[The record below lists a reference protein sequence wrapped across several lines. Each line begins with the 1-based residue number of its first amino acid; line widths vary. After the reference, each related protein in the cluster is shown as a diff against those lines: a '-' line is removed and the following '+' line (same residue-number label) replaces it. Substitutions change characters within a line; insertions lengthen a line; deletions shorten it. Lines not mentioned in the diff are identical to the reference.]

1 MAENV
6 GFDVRIGMDIS
17 EMQAELQKS
26 QNLLREFQSQLKKST
41 NTIEINMLN
50 NEIKT
55 LNGTISNLEM
65 NMQKA
70 GKPMGD
76 ASQSLINFSRIAQD
90 APYGIQGIANNL
102 NPMIESFQRLAK
114 TEGGTKKA
122 LEAMVGGLAGPAG
135 VGVAI
140 GLISSLAVTFSKQ
153 ISEMF
158 ETPTEKL
165 KEFREELKKLK
176 EDVYAIVGG
185 VQANRTIAMGYSSII
200 GSDKIELEDRKT
212 ALKYLKDIYK
222 ENKEIQALTIS
233 SSTEYMNFAINRAAK
248 QQEYQGKEKNNA
260 DVLKKIYTEINQLEG
275 ERAKALANIKQE
287 FGADGVPMYDL
298 EAVRKRTND
307 NYDKL
312 IENAKAKLP
321 EALKA
326 GRNIQLALVGFETID
341 GKGSTGAKP
350 KIEKEFDYV
359 TAIKKRSVLSGGDLE
374 AVKEDTT
381 IKDMEKSHQ
390 QHLNWLSKYYKFK
403 MDLARKSGEENKKVL
418 EDQQKSYESFAKQL
432 SGSVVNA
439 LQGVYDAMQ
448 KGDSFGKAFLDMLA
462 KITEQLVAMV
472 IQTLIFRAIM
482 AALTGGGSEV
492 GIAASNVAGS
502 AGRILMIP
510 KYAEGGIVNK
520 PHIGMVGE
528 AGPEAII
535 PLSKLSGFLNTSFN
549 AGAMSGGGGMSN
561 GGSFVLK
568 GNDLVLALQRSNYS
582 LNLRRGI

>member
-1 MAENV
+1 
-6 GFDVRIGMDIS
+6 
-17 EMQAELQKS
+17 
-26 QNLLREFQSQLKKST
+26 
-41 NTIEINMLN
+41 
-50 NEIKT
+50 
-55 LNGTISNLEM
+55 
-65 NMQKA
+65 
-70 GKPMGD
+70 MGD